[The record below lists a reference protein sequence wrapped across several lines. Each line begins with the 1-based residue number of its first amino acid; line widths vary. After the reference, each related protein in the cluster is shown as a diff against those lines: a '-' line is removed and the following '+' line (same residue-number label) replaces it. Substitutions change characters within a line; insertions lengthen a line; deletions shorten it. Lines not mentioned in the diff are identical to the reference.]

1 LLQHAKNTVD
11 WYPWSEEAF
20 EKASKE
26 NKPIFLSIGYSTYHW
41 CHVMAHESFKEVYLW
56 MKKVL
61 IAYFSLTGKTEMMA
75 QYVAEGIR
83 FSGNEAVTKKISDIK
98 TADDLNNYD
107 GYIFGSPTYHRD
119 MAEPMK
125 TFLFLAKKA
134 NLEGKLAGAFGS
146 YTHSGDAPA
155 IIFDTMQYVYIMEP
169 FELGSFNL
177 KEAVIEMSEGM
188 RSCQD
193 YGRVFGEKLGS

>member
-1 LLQHAKNTVD
+1 
-11 WYPWSEEAF
+11 
-20 EKASKE
+20 
-26 NKPIFLSIGYSTYHW
+26 
-41 CHVMAHESFKEVYLW
+41 

-61 IAYFSLTGKTEMMA
+61 VAYFSLTGKTEKMA
-75 QYVAEGIR
+75 EYLAEGVR
-83 FSGNEAVTKKISDIK
+83 FSGQEVVSKKISDIK
-98 TADDLNNYD
+98 TANDLNGYD

-125 TFLFLAKKA
+125 TFLFLARKA

-155 IIFDTMQYVYIMEP
+155 IIFDTMQYVYKMEP
-169 FELGSFNL
+169 FELGSFNM
-177 KEAVIEMSEGM
+177 KEAIVKTSEGM

>member
-1 LLQHAKNTVD
+1 MRK
-11 WYPWSEEAF
+11 
-20 EKASKE
+20 
-26 NKPIFLSIGYSTYHW
+26 I
-41 CHVMAHESFKEVYLW
+41 
-56 MKKVL
+56 L
-61 IAYFSLTGKTEMMA
+61 IAYFSLSGNTEKMA
-75 QYVAEGIR
+75 NYIAEGVR
-83 FSGNEAVTKKISDIK
+83 FSGQQAVVKKISEIK
-98 TADDLNNYD
+98 AANDLADYE

-134 NLEGKLAGAFGS
+134 DLEGKLAGAFGS

-155 IIFDTMQYVYIMEP
+155 IIFDTMQYVYKMEP

-177 KEAVIEMSEGM
+177 KEASIETSEGM

-193 YGRVFGEKLGS
+193 YGRVFGEKAVK